1 MTYLKASKGNTREFS
16 KITAIKA
23 QQRNNDSMQAQLSE
37 NAKYNAK
44 NKGETIEAQLRAKA
58 NKISL
63 NPFLY
68 FKTYVSI

>member
-68 FKTYVSI
+68 FINTYK